1 MQAPVQKKVFTER
14 IKEKRPP
21 GFNLGIRT
29 NTTSAT
35 LSTPDLKK
43 ALQTPDLDR
52 ILTSNL
58 NDLSSDST
66 QRQAA
71 TIKQDPDS
79 VSEQETINLST
90 SPPVAMNSGNETQV
104 INQTDQHLSSSSQNA
119 IPMMTTFAVVQD
131 RNTNLPIV
139 PVDLEKQEEEKVE
152 RKRERN
158 RIAATKC
165 RKRKIERINILEE
178 EVKMLNEKMSE
189 HMNTKRKLQIEIDE
203 LRNRIRAHVKQGCK
217 NLEEYLVD
225 TP

>member
-1 MQAPVQKKVFTER
+1 MQAPVQKKVFAER
-14 IKEKRPP
+14 LKEKRPP

-29 NTTSAT
+29 SVNSTT

-58 NDLSSDST
+58 NDLDAQSRPASG
-66 QRQAA
+66 Q
-71 TIKQDPDS
+71 IKQDPDS
-79 VSEQETINLST
+79 VENPSNETINLST
-90 SPPVAMNSGNETQV
+90 SPMNSGNEPQV
-104 INQTDQHLSSSSQNA
+104 MSHEVNQTDNQNN
-119 IPMMTTFAVVQD
+119 ISMMNGITTFVVGNS
-131 RNTNLPIV
+131 NTSLPIV
-139 PVDLEKQEEEKVE
+139 PVDLEKQEEEKTE

-165 RKRKIERINILEE
+165 RKRKIQRINVLEE
-178 EVKMLNEKMSE
+178 EVKMLNEKLSDQ
-189 HMNTKRKLQIEIDE
+189 MNTKRKLRIEIEE

-225 TP
+225 TN